1 MASEQGGGGGDSPT
15 GVRVLIVDDDEV
27 ICRQLASGLAN
38 VGYQVMVAH
47 DGAGALA
54 QALETPPDVAV
65 VDLELPTAPGRYSM
79 GTKVRAKLTG
89 LDVIRQ
95 LKEQSGPAVH
105 VMVMTGHDDEAIRRD
120 AFDAGTDDFVVKPT
134 GLAELKRRLAA
145 ATRTHRAFVE
155 VRLAKEAAD
164 RRMTYGAEATALLA
178 HDLNNGLAVAL
189 GNVQYLA
196 EELTGLDA
204 DKQDALSST
213 IRSLRRMS
221 GLVANFVDIA
231 RFEDAAVKPIVQTVR
246 VATVLE
252 SVLEVNAS
260 LLSRSAAI
268 KIDCPDELESRFDA
282 ALVERVLHNLVG
294 NAARYCNQG
303 GQIVVC
309 ARPWNDVGTV
319 ELSVT
324 NSGPQIPENIRDTLF
339 GKYVRGGGGKRGM
352 GLYFCRL
359 VAEAHGGR
367 IDYEAAEVGPR
378 FVMRLPG
385 RA

>member
-1 MASEQGGGGGDSPT
+1 MVSETGGGGAESPV
-15 GVRVLIVDDDEV
+15 GVRVLVVDDDEL
-27 ICRQLASGLAN
+27 ICRQMAAGLAAA
-38 VGYQVMVAH
+38 GYQVVTAH
-47 DGAGALA
+47 DGGGAIA
-54 QALETPPDVAV
+54 QAQETPPDIAI
-65 VDLELPTAPGRYSM
+65 VDLEMAGVS
-79 GTKVRAKLTG
+79 GF
-89 LDVIRQ
+89 DVIRA
-95 LKEQSGPAVH
+95 LKQQSGPACH
-105 VMVMTGHDDEAIRRD
+105 VIVMTGHDDETHRTT

-134 GLAELKRRLAA
+134 GLAEIKRRLTAA
-145 ATRTHRAFVE
+145 MRTVHAYVG
-155 VRLAKEAAD
+155 VRVAKEAAD

-196 EELTGLDA
+196 EELANIDE
-204 DKQDALSST
+204 DQRDALTST

-231 RFEDAAVKPIVQTVR
+231 RFEDAAVKPATATVR
-246 VATVLE
+246 VASVVD

-260 LLSRSAAI
+260 LLSRGAKIA
-268 KIDCPDELESRFDA
+268 IDCPPELEGRFDA

-303 GQIVVC
+303 GEIRVIARVWNDPGSVEIVVM
-309 ARPWNDVGTV
+309 NT
-319 ELSVT
+319 
-324 NSGPQIPENIRDTLF
+324 GPQVPENIRPNLF

-367 IDYEAAEVGPR
+367 IDYEAAPEGPS
-378 FVMRLPG
+378 FVIRLPG

>member
-1 MASEQGGGGGDSPT
+1 MVSDQGAGGAESGAS
-15 GVRVLIVDDDEV
+15 GVRVLIVDDDQV
-27 ICRQLASGLAN
+27 ICRQMASGLSAA
-38 VGYQVMVAH
+38 GYQIVTAH
-47 DGAGALA
+47 DGGGAIA
-54 QALETPPDVAV
+54 QAQETPPDIAI
-65 VDLELPTAPGRYSM
+65 VDLEMPTS
-79 GTKVRAKLTG
+79 G
-89 LDVIRQ
+89 LEVIRH
-95 LKEQSGPAVH
+95 LKQQHGPAVH
-105 VMVMTGHDDEAIRRD
+105 VIVMTGHDDEASRGQ

-145 ATRTHRAFVE
+145 ATRNVHAFVE
-155 VRLAKEAAD
+155 TRVAKEAAD

-196 EELTGLDA
+196 ETVTLDA
-204 DKQDALSST
+204 DTQDAVAST

-231 RFEDAAVKPIVQTVR
+231 RFEDAAVKPMVARVR
-246 VATVLE
+246 VLGVVD

-260 LLSRSAAI
+260 LVKAGVTMN
-268 KIDCPDELESRFDA
+268 IDCASELEARFDA

-294 NAARYCNQG
+294 NATRYCNPG
-303 GQIVVC
+303 GTIAVVG
-309 ARPWNDVGTV
+309 RRWNDEGSL
-319 ELSVT
+319 ELSVMNT
-324 NSGPQIPENIRDTLF
+324 GPQIPEAIRPHLF

-367 IDYEAAEVGPR
+367 IDYEAAPNGPC

-385 RA
+385 RT

>member
-1 MASEQGGGGGDSPT
+1 MTVETGGVGVESPT
-15 GVRVLIVDDDEV
+15 GVRVMVVDDDER
-27 ICRQLASGLAN
+27 ICRQMASGLAAS
-38 VGYQVMVAH
+38 GYQVVTAH
-47 DGAGALA
+47 DGDRAIA
-54 QALETPPDVAV
+54 QAQETPPDIAI
-65 VDLELPTAPGRYSM
+65 VDLEM
-79 GTKVRAKLTG
+79 DGTSG
-89 LDVIRQ
+89 IEVIRA
-95 LKEQSGPAVH
+95 LKEQSGSAVH
-105 VMVMTGHDDEAIRRD
+105 VIVMTGHDDESNRTA
-120 AFDAGTDDFVVKPT
+120 AYDAGTDDFVVKPT
-134 GLAELKRRLAA
+134 GLAEIKRRLTAA
-145 ATRTHRAFVE
+145 MRTVSAYVE

-196 EELTGLDA
+196 EELTTVD
-204 DKQDALSST
+204 DDQKDALTST

-221 GLVANFVDIA
+221 GLVANFVDIS
-231 RFEDAAVKPIVQTVR
+231 RFEDAAVKPMVALVR
-246 VATVLE
+246 VATVLD
-252 SVLEVNAS
+252 SVLEVHAS
-260 LLSRSAAI
+260 LVARGAHI
-268 KIDCPDELESRFDA
+268 EIDCPAELEGRFDA

-303 GQIVVC
+303 GKIRVC
-309 ARPWNDVGTV
+309 AEIWNDVGSAKLTV
-319 ELSVT
+319 MNT
-324 NSGPQIPENIRDTLF
+324 GPQIPENIRPNLF

-367 IDYEAAEVGPR
+367 IDYEAATEGPA